1 MAIPRIS
8 SYDLTSACTPIT
20 NRVDWKIN
28 PSRAVLLVHDMQNYF
43 VDFYDRTQAPIKNV
57 IHNCQTLINKSENSG
72 ITAIYTAQ
80 PPNQTPQDRA
90 LLTDF
95 WGPGLS
101 EDNTQSSEPKAT
113 GIINE
118 LSPSASALQFTKW
131 RYSAFQRTPLEQWMR
146 DNNKDQLII
155 CGVYAHIGILST
167 CLEGFM
173 RDIQCFVIEDACADF
188 SGEEHKMARQYI
200 AGRCGA
206 VIPLSE
212 VLTSIQP
219 STANAT
225 KVQQKDSAIQNQ
237 HAVFSPAQLQRQI
250 AQALQIHPDD
260 FEASDNL
267 MDVGLD
273 SIRLMSLLDQWRNAG
288 ANVDFIDLA
297 DTPTVNDWSSLL
309 SASAQPAATET
320 A

>member
-8 SYDLTSACTPIT
+8 PYNLDSACAVVE
-20 NRVDWKIN
+20 NRVDWHIDA
-28 PSRAVLLVHDMQNYF
+28 SRAVLLVHDMQNYF
-43 VDFYDRTQAPIKNV
+43 VDFYDRKKSPINIV
-57 IHNCQTLINKSENSG
+57 IDNCQQLINTSKKSE
-72 ITAIYTAQ
+72 ITVVYTAQ
-80 PPNQTPQDRA
+80 PPNQRPEDRA

-95 WGPGLS
+95 WGPGLRDS
-101 EDNTQSSEPKAT
+101 NELSDTPPPT
-113 GIINE
+113 GIIEE
-118 LSPSASALQFTKW
+118 LTPSEDALVFTKW

-173 RDIQCFVIEDACADF
+173 RDIQCFVIENACADF
-188 SGEEHKMARQYI
+188 SQKEHLMARQYI

-206 VIPLSE
+206 VIPLS
-212 VLTSIQP
+212 I
-219 STANAT
+219 AT
-225 KVQQKDSAIQNQ
+225 KDIRTSKPRTQSTTQDENTGI
-237 HAVFSPAQLQRQI
+237 FSPVALQQQI
-250 AQALQIHPDD
+250 AHALNIQTDD
-260 FEASDNL
+260 FGASDNL

-273 SIRLMSLLDQWRNAG
+273 SIRLMNLLDQWRSAG

-297 DTPTVNDWSSLL
+297 DTPTVNDWAVLL
-309 SASAQPAATET
+309 SASVQPAVTEP

>member
-8 SYDLTSACTPIT
+8 SYNLNTACIAIE
-20 NRVDWKIN
+20 NRVDWHIDA
-28 PSRAVLLVHDMQNYF
+28 SRAVLLVHDMQNYF
-43 VDFYDRTQAPIKNV
+43 VDFYDRTQAPINTV
-57 IHNCQTLINKSENSG
+57 INNCQQLISISEKSD
-72 ITAIYTAQ
+72 ITVVYTAQ
-80 PPNQTPQDRA
+80 PPNQKPEDRA

-95 WGPGLS
+95 WGPGLREDKHPTNTPKPTEIIS
-101 EDNTQSSEPKAT
+101 ELTP
-113 GIINE
+113 NE
-118 LSPSASALQFTKW
+118 DALVFTKW

-173 RDIQCFVIEDACADF
+173 RDIQCFVVEDACADF
-188 SGEEHKMARQYI
+188 SQKEHLMARQYI

-206 VIPLSE
+206 VIPLSIARQDIQ
-212 VLTSIQP
+212 TSKAKAKPNLESQDEGAGIF
-219 STANAT
+219 STVT
-225 KVQQKDSAIQNQ
+225 LQQ
-237 HAVFSPAQLQRQI
+237 QI
-250 AQALQIHPDD
+250 AHALNIQTDD

-267 MDVGLD
+267 TDVGLD

-297 DTPTVNDWSSLL
+297 DTPTVNDWSALL
-309 SASAQPAATET
+309 SASVSHHIAET
-320 A
+320 V